1 MGEAN
6 MLVMPNIVFIGST
19 VLLESIHALQHG
31 GVGVT
36 KHTSDAAH
44 ESSTRTAPF
53 QGMFRISGI
62 SLPKRVL
69 EHHHGQQDNGNCKG
83 HSVCDLGWV
92 RVGGFVGHVL
102 H

>member
-6 MLVMPNIVFIGST
+6 MLVMPDIVFIGST

-31 GVGVT
+31 GVGVA

-44 ESSTRTAPF
+44 VSSTRTVPF
-53 QGMFRISGI
+53 QGMFRISEI
-62 SLPKRVL
+62 SLPKWVL
-69 EHHHGQQDNGNCKG
+69 EHHHGQQDNGDCKG